1 LAKEG
6 VTVAFQFVHASSYSI
21 KSGGAGIAA
30 EAGRKPSHSKH
41 VDDPKPP
48 VLVAGMEPEEAW
60 AEVERRH
67 ENARDPVTLK
77 SGKTAQRR
85 MRKDALVLL
94 AAVASYPGRTED
106 TDTDSP
112 EFQEWMQQ
120 SIDWLTEQH
129 GEPLSV
135 VLHLDESHPHI
146 HFLTA
151 PDLEAGERMSAIH
164 PGERAKERVGGRDA
178 KKSEKDQ
185 AYKHA
190 MRGYQNSYHRQVGVY
205 HGLGRFGPKRQRL
218 SRPEWKAQQAELQQ
232 QAERLRELERQREQV
247 AQQAQQSQAEIDQQQ
262 AEVDTAKDELEAA
275 KTKLKDAK
283 KELGEQREKTKN
295 SRHFLAGEAQKIRKA
310 RSELRGANAELK
322 KQTDNL
328 DTRLTEVEDRERRL
342 GGLWGKIVS
351 AVTLGRAGT
360 EKRVRDAVEAERE
373 QLTDKLNKQA
383 KRAENAEQRLTGI
396 KDRYSAEKAKLQQQT
411 AELERRAEA
420 AESAQNAAE
429 TKGQELAGKV
439 EQLEADNRH
448 LAGDREELRD
458 LLDSIE
464 DAARAGDMDT
474 VQHLL
479 AGDGDPHGLKLG

>member
-1 LAKEG
+1 
-6 VTVAFQFVHASSYSI
+6 
-21 KSGGAGIAA
+21 
-30 EAGRKPSHSKH
+30 
-41 VDDPKPP
+41 
-48 VLVAGMEPEEAW
+48 
-60 AEVERRH
+60 
-67 ENARDPVTLK
+67 
-77 SGKTAQRR
+77 
-85 MRKDALVLL
+85 
-94 AAVASYPGRTED
+94 
-106 TDTDSP
+106 
-112 EFQEWMQQ
+112 
-120 SIDWLTEQH
+120 
-129 GEPLSV
+129 
-135 VLHLDESHPHI
+135 
-146 HFLTA
+146 
-151 PDLEAGERMSAIH
+151 
-164 PGERAKERVGGRDA
+164 
-178 KKSEKDQ
+178 
-185 AYKHA
+185 
-190 MRGYQNSYHRQVGVY
+190 
-205 HGLGRFGPKRQRL
+205 
-218 SRPEWKAQQAELQQ
+218 
-232 QAERLRELERQREQV
+232 
-247 AQQAQQSQAEIDQQQ
+247 
-262 AEVDTAKDELEAA
+262 
-275 KTKLKDAK
+275 
-283 KELGEQREKTKN
+283 
-295 SRHFLAGEAQKIRKA
+295 
-310 RSELRGANAELK
+310 
-322 KQTDNL
+322 
-328 DTRLTEVEDRERRL
+328 VEDRERRL

>member
-1 LAKEG
+1 M
-6 VTVAFQFVHASSYSI
+6 AFQFVHASSYSI

-94 AAVASYPGRTED
+94 AAVASYPSRTED

-112 EFQEWMQQ
+112 EFQEWMQR
-120 SIDWLTEQH
+120 SIEWLTEQH

-218 SRPEWKAQQAELQQ
+218 SRPQWKAQQAELQQ

-247 AQQAQQSQAEIDQQQ
+247 AQQAQQNQAEIDRQQ
-262 AEVDTAKDELEAA
+262 AEVDAARAELEAA
-275 KTKLKDAK
+275 NENLETAKTK
-283 KELGEQREKTKN
+283 LGEQREKLQKN
-295 SRHFLAGEAQKIRKA
+295 REYLVGKAQEIREA
-310 RSELRGANAELK
+310 RSGVRTAKAELK
-322 KQTDNL
+322 KQTNDL
-328 DTRLTEVEDRERRL
+328 DARLNEVEAEERRL
-342 GGLWGKIVS
+342 GSLWGKVVS
-351 AVTLGRAGT
+351 AVTFGRAGT

-373 QLTDKLNKQA
+373 RLTTELDKQA
-383 KRAENAEQRLTGI
+383 EQAEQAESRLTATQS
-396 KDRYSAEKAKLQQQT
+396 RYRGEKAKLVHEA